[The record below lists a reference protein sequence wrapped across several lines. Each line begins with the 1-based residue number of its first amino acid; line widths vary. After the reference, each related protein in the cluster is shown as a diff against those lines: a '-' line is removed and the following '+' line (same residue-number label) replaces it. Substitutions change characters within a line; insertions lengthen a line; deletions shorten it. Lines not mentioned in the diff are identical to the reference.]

1 MDENELLD
9 ALLRAN
15 IGGTLDRRPVD
26 PAGFPI
32 DVNRP
37 VIPNPM
43 TGGEQSTEFSQTIGM
58 DGRDFNVPTIGNLF
72 GKSEF
77 LPTEQAIMAA
87 ILRNKNNP
95 IGLSETPNFASQAE
109 ALKQAPLRSSA
120 IGPARGLQ

>member
-1 MDENELLD
+1 MDENELLE
-9 ALLRAN
+9 ALVRAN
-15 IGGTLDRRPVD
+15 IGGTLDRRPKD

-43 TGGEQSTEFSQTIGM
+43 TGGERSTEFSRTIGM
-58 DGRDFNVPTIGNLF
+58 DGRNFNVPTIGNLF

-87 ILRNKNNP
+87 MLRNKNAP
-95 IGLSETPNFASQAE
+95 LGLDETPNFSSQDE
-109 ALKQAPLRSSA
+109 ALRQAPMRSSA
-120 IGPARGLQ
+120 IGPARGLK